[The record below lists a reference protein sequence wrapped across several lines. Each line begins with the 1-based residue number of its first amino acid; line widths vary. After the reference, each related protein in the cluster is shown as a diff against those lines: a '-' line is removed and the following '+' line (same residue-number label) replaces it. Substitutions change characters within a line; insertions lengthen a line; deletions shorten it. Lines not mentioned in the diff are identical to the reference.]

1 MVAMVES
8 CFVRLMQGFLRFLRY
23 ILVLISGIFLLGS
36 SNLAPGV
43 PIEQVRAYTRQIEF
57 DFIGWTMN
65 TLRLKLFETAVGA
78 SNYLPESER
87 HQVVIEYLALIQQIL
102 NSEGELEQI
111 YADPSMSDPRAESA
125 QLRRELDGLYARRD
139 QIGPIAEAIL
149 QEQIGIIVS
158 EQGLSLGG
166 QPAPPVLYHSTP
178 LPLILVVSPRNIIRL
193 DHSIALDPSVTLDK
207 QVELEDQVDN
217 ALNLSSLV
225 ERIGGLGL
233 YPTMVVQSSD
243 LDWLSEV
250 VSHEWI
256 HNYLTL
262 RPLGISYMNN
272 PEMRVMNETTAAI
285 AGKEIGRAVL
295 ERFYPELVP
304 APPPPSP
311 PTPPSPPAQSGEA
324 SKPAEPLAFDF
335 RKEMQI
341 TRRTV
346 DQLLADGKID
356 EAEQYM
362 DARRTVFWEHGY
374 HWLRKLNQA
383 YFAFNGAY
391 ADEPGGAAGA
401 TEDPVGTA
409 VRALRARSASLADF
423 LQRISWMTS
432 FEQLKKEMEK
442 SFP

>member
-1 MVAMVES
+1 M
-8 CFVRLMQGFLRFLRY
+8 RY
-23 ILVLISGIFLLGS
+23 LLVMICAIFLLGS
-36 SNLAPGV
+36 SNLAPGL

-57 DFIGWTMN
+57 DFIGWTLN
-65 TLRLKLFETAVGA
+65 TLRLKLFETAAGA

-102 NSEGELEQI
+102 QREGDLEQI
-111 YADPSMSDPRAESA
+111 YADPGVSDPRAASA
-125 QLRRELDGLYARRD
+125 QFRKELAGLYARRD

-149 QEQIGIIVS
+149 QEQIGIIVD
-158 EQGLSLGG
+158 EKGLSVGG
-166 QPAPPVLYHSTP
+166 QPLPPILYHSTP
-178 LPLILVVSPRNIIRL
+178 LPLILVVSPRNVIRL
-193 DHSIALDPSVTLDK
+193 DYSIALDPALTLDK
-207 QVELEDQVDN
+207 QVELENQVDH

-225 ERIGGLGL
+225 EPIGGLGL

-250 VSHEWI
+250 VSHEWT

-262 RPLGISYMNN
+262 RPLGISYMDN
-272 PEMRVMNETTAAI
+272 PELRVMNETTASI

-304 APPPPSP
+304 PPPPPPSP
-311 PTPPSPPAQSGEA
+311 QTGEN
-324 SKPAEPLAFDF
+324 SKPAEPPAFDF

-346 DQLLADGKID
+346 DQMLVEGKIV

-362 DARRTVFWEHGY
+362 EARRKVFWDQGY
-374 HWLRKLNQA
+374 HFLRKLNQA

-409 VRALRARSASLADF
+409 VRALRAQSATLSDF
-423 LQRISWMTS
+423 LNRISWMTS
-432 FEQLKKEMEK
+432 FEQLKQAVGSAK
-442 SFP
+442 

>member
-1 MVAMVES
+1 MVQS
-8 CFVRLMQGFLRFLRY
+8 CSVKWLQLLSRFLRY
-23 ILVLISGIFLLGS
+23 ALVLICASFLLGS
-36 SNLAPGV
+36 SNLAPDV
-43 PIEQVRAYTRQIEF
+43 PVEQVRAYTRQIEF
-57 DFIGWTMN
+57 DFIGWTLD

-87 HQVVIEYLALIQQIL
+87 HQVVVEYLALIQQIL
-102 NSEGELEQI
+102 NKEGDLEQI
-111 YADPSMSDPRAESA
+111 YADPNVADPRAASA
-125 QLRRELDGLYARRD
+125 QLRQELATVYHRRD
-139 QIGPIAEAIL
+139 QIGPVAESIL

-158 EQGLSLGG
+158 EKGLSVGG
-166 QPAPPVLYHSTP
+166 QPVPPILYHSTP
-178 LPLILVVSPRNIIRL
+178 LPLILVVSPRNKIRL
-193 DHSIALDPSVTLDK
+193 DYSIALDPALTLDK
-207 QVELEDQVDN
+207 QVELENQVDH

-225 ERIGGLGL
+225 EPIGGLGL

-262 RPLGISYMNN
+262 RPLGLSYMND
-272 PEMRVMNETTAAI
+272 PELRVMNETTASI

-304 APPPPSP
+304 PPPPPPSP
-311 PTPPSPPAQSGEA
+311 PQSGGTT
-324 SKPAEPLAFDF
+324 KPAAPPAFDF

-346 DQLLADGKID
+346 DQFLAEGKID

-362 DARRTVFWEHGY
+362 NARRMVFWDAGY
-374 HWLRKLNQA
+374 HFLRKLNQA

-391 ADEPGGAAGA
+391 ADEPGGAAGV

-409 VRALRARSASLADF
+409 VRALRAQSSSLADF
-423 LQRISWMTS
+423 LNRIAWMTS
-432 FEQLKKEMEK
+432 FVQLKQAVG
-442 SFP
+442 STP

>member
-1 MVAMVES
+1 MVQS
-8 CFVRLMQGFLRFLRY
+8 YFVKLTQVFLRILRY
-23 ILVLISGIFLLGS
+23 ILVLVCAIFLLGS
-36 SNLAPGV
+36 SNLSPGV
-43 PIEQVRAYTRQIEF
+43 PVEQVRAYTRQIEF
-57 DFIGWTMN
+57 DFIGWTLN

-87 HQVVIEYLALIQQIL
+87 HQLVIEYLALIQQIL
-102 NSEGELEQI
+102 NKEGDLQQI
-111 YADPSMSDPRAESA
+111 YADPSVTDPRAASA
-125 QLRRELDGLYARRD
+125 QLRQELAGLYARRD
-139 QIGPIAEAIL
+139 QLGPVAEAIL
-149 QEQIGIIVS
+149 QEQIGIIAS
-158 EQGLSLGG
+158 EKGLSLGG
-166 QPAPPVLYHSTP
+166 QPVPPILYHSTP
-178 LPLILVVSPRNIIRL
+178 LPMILVVSPRNIIRL
-193 DHSIALDPSVTLDK
+193 DYSIALDPALTLDK
-207 QVELEDQVDN
+207 QVELENQVDH

-225 ERIGGLGL
+225 EPIGGLGL

-262 RPLGISYMNN
+262 RPLGISYMAN
-272 PEMRVMNETTAAI
+272 PEMRVINETTASI

-304 APPPPSP
+304 APPPP
-311 PTPPSPPAQSGEA
+311 PAPAKPGET
-324 SKPAEPLAFDF
+324 SKPAEPPAFDF

-346 DQLLADGKID
+346 DQMLADGKIE

-362 DARRTVFWEHGY
+362 NSRRTVFWDHGY
-374 HWLRKLNQA
+374 RWLRKLNQA

-391 ADEPGGAAGA
+391 ADEPGGAAGV

-409 VRALRARSASLADF
+409 VRALRLQSASLADF
-423 LQRISWMTS
+423 LNRISWMTS
-432 FEQLKKEMEK
+432 FEQLKQAVG
-442 SFP
+442 SAQ

>member
-1 MVAMVES
+1 M
-8 CFVRLMQGFLRFLRY
+8 RY
-23 ILVLISGIFLLGS
+23 ILVSICAIFLLGS
-36 SNLAPGV
+36 SNLAPDV

-57 DFIGWTMN
+57 DFIGWTLN

-87 HQVVIEYLALIQQIL
+87 HQLVIEYLGLIQQIL
-102 NSEGELEQI
+102 HREGELEQI
-111 YADPSMSDPRAESA
+111 YADPGVTDPRAASA
-125 QLRRELDGLYARRD
+125 QLRQELAGLYARRD

-158 EQGLSLGG
+158 EQGLSVGG
-166 QPAPPVLYHSTP
+166 QPVPPILYHSTP
-178 LPLILVVSPRNIIRL
+178 LPLILVVSPRNVIRL
-193 DHSIALDPSVTLDK
+193 DHSIALDPALTLDK
-207 QVELEDQVDN
+207 QVELEDQVDH

-225 ERIGGLGL
+225 EPIGGLGL

-262 RPLGISYMNN
+262 RPLGVSYMDN
-272 PEMRVMNETTAAI
+272 PEMRVINETTASI

-304 APPPPSP
+304 APPPPP
-311 PTPPSPPAQSGEA
+311 APAQSGET
-324 SKPAEPLAFDF
+324 SKPAEPPAEPPAFDF

-346 DQLLADGKID
+346 DQMLSDGKID

-362 DARRTVFWEHGY
+362 DDRRMVFWEHGY
-374 HWLRKLNQA
+374 RWLRKLNQA

-409 VRALRARSASLADF
+409 VRALRAQSASLADF
-423 LQRISWMTS
+423 LNRISWMTS
-432 FEQLKKEMEK
+432 FEQLKKAVG
-442 SFP
+442 SG

>member
-1 MVAMVES
+1 
-8 CFVRLMQGFLRFLRY
+8 LRY
-23 ILVLISGIFLLGS
+23 GLVLICAIFLLGS
-36 SNLAPGV
+36 SNLAPDV

-57 DFIGWTMN
+57 DFIGWTLD

-102 NSEGELEQI
+102 NKEGKMEQI
-111 YADPSMSDPRAESA
+111 YADPTVADPRAASA
-125 QLRRELDGLYARRD
+125 QLRQELAVLYARRD
-139 QIGPIAEAIL
+139 QIGPVAEAIL

-158 EQGLSLGG
+158 EQGLSVGG
-166 QPAPPVLYHSTP
+166 QPVPPILYHSTP

-193 DHSIALDPSVTLDK
+193 DYSIALDPALTLDK
-207 QVELEDQVDN
+207 QVELEDQVDH

-225 ERIGGLGL
+225 EPIGGLGL

-262 RPLGISYMNN
+262 HPLGISYMDD
-272 PEMRVMNETTAAI
+272 PELRVMNETTASI
-285 AGKEIGRAVL
+285 AGKEIGRVVL

-304 APPPPSP
+304 APPPP
-311 PTPPSPPAQSGEA
+311 PSPPQTGGTT
-324 SKPAEPLAFDF
+324 KPAEPPAFDF

-346 DQLLADGKID
+346 DQLLAEGKIE

-362 DARRTVFWEHGY
+362 DARRTVFWEAGY
-374 HWLRKLNQA
+374 RFLRKLNQA

-391 ADEPGGAAGA
+391 ADEPGGAAGV

-409 VRALRARSASLADF
+409 VRALRAQSASLADF
-423 LQRISWMTS
+423 LNRIAWMTS
-432 FEQLKKEMEK
+432 FEQLKKAVG
-442 SFP
+442 STQ

>member
-1 MVAMVES
+1 MVQS
-8 CFVRLMQGFLRFLRY
+8 CFVRLFQGILRFFRY
-23 ILVLISGIFLLGS
+23 ILVSICAIFLLGS

-57 DFIGWTMN
+57 DFIGWTLN

-87 HQVVIEYLALIQQIL
+87 HQVVIEYLALIQRIL
-102 NSEGELEQI
+102 RREGELEQI
-111 YADPSMSDPRAESA
+111 YADPSVTDPRAVSA
-125 QLRRELDGLYARRD
+125 QLRQELAGLYARRD
-139 QIGPIAEAIL
+139 QTGPVAEAIL
-149 QEQIGIIVS
+149 EEQIGIIVG

-166 QPAPPVLYHSTP
+166 QPVPPVLYHSTP

-193 DHSIALDPSVTLDK
+193 DHSIALDPSLTLDK
-207 QVELEDQVDN
+207 QVELEDQVDHT
-217 ALNLSSLV
+217 LNLSSLV
-225 ERIGGLGL
+225 EPIGGLGL

-262 RPLGISYMNN
+262 RPLGISYMDN

-295 ERFYPELVP
+295 QRFYPELVP
-304 APPPPSP
+304 APPPSPS
-311 PTPPSPPAQSGEA
+311 PAQSGET
-324 SKPAEPLAFDF
+324 SKPAEPPAFDF

-346 DQLLADGKID
+346 DQMLADGKID

-362 DARRTVFWEHGY
+362 NARRTVFWDHGY
-374 HWLRKLNQA
+374 RWLRKLNQA

-391 ADEPGGAAGA
+391 ADEPGGAAGV

-409 VRALRARSASLADF
+409 VRALRAHSASLADF
-423 LQRISWMTS
+423 LHRISWMTS
-432 FEQLKKEMEK
+432 FEQLKEMEK

>member
-1 MVAMVES
+1 MVQS
-8 CFVRLMQGFLRFLRY
+8 CFVKLLQVFLRFIRN
-23 ILVLISGIFLLGS
+23 ILILILAVFLLGS
-36 SNLAPGV
+36 SNLSPGV

-57 DFIGWTMN
+57 DFIGWTLN

-87 HQVVIEYLALIQQIL
+87 HQLVIQYLALIQQIL
-102 NSEGELEQI
+102 NREGDLEQI
-111 YADPSMSDPRAESA
+111 YADPNVADPRAASG
-125 QLRRELDGLYARRD
+125 QLRQELSRLYARRD
-139 QIGPIAEAIL
+139 QIGPVAEAIL
-149 QEQIGIIVS
+149 QEQIGIVVG

-166 QPAPPVLYHSTP
+166 QPVPPVLYHSTP
-178 LPLILVVSPRNIIRL
+178 LPLILVVSPRDTIRL
-193 DHSIALDPSVTLDK
+193 DYSIALDPALTLDK
-207 QVELEDQVDN
+207 QVELEDQVDH
-217 ALNLSSLV
+217 ALNRSSLV
-225 ERIGGLGL
+225 EPIGGLGL

-250 VSHEWI
+250 VSHEWV

-262 RPLGISYMNN
+262 RPLGISYMAN

-304 APPPPSP
+304 APPPPAS
-311 PTPPSPPAQSGEA
+311 PAQSSET
-324 SKPAEPLAFDF
+324 SKPTEPPAFDF

-346 DQLLADGKID
+346 DQMLADGKID

-362 DARRTVFWEHGY
+362 DSRRTVFWDHGY

-401 TEDPVGTA
+401 REDPVGTA
-409 VRALRARSASLADF
+409 VRALRTQSVSLADF
-423 LQRISWMTS
+423 LNRISWMTS
-432 FEQLKKEMEK
+432 FEQLKKAVG
-442 SFP
+442 SAQ

>member
-1 MVAMVES
+1 MVQS
-8 CFVRLMQGFLRFLRY
+8 CLVRLVQGILRFIRY
-23 ILVLISGIFLLGS
+23 ILVTICAIFLLGA

-43 PIEQVRAYTRQIEF
+43 PIEKVRAYTRQIEF
-57 DFIGWTMN
+57 DFIGWTLN

-87 HQVVIEYLALIQQIL
+87 HQLVIEYLGLIQRIL
-102 NSEGELEQI
+102 GKEGDLEQI
-111 YADPSMSDPRAESA
+111 YSDPNVTDPRTATA
-125 QLRRELDGLYARRD
+125 QLRQELAGLYARRD

-149 QEQIGIIVS
+149 QEQIGIIVG
-158 EQGLSLGG
+158 EMGLTVGG
-166 QPAPPVLYHSTP
+166 QPVPPILYHSTP
-178 LPLILVVSPRNIIRL
+178 LPLILVVSPRNVIRL
-193 DHSIALDPSVTLDK
+193 DYSIALDPALTLDK
-207 QVELEDQVDN
+207 QVELEDQVDH

-225 ERIGGLGL
+225 EPIGGLGL

-250 VSHEWI
+250 VSHEWT

-262 RPLGISYMNN
+262 RPLGVSYMDNA
-272 PEMRVMNETTAAI
+272 EMRVINETTASI

-304 APPPPSP
+304 APPA
-311 PTPPSPPAQSGEA
+311 PTPPAQPGEPA
-324 SKPAEPLAFDF
+324 KPAEPPAFDF
-335 RKEMQI
+335 RKEMQV
-341 TRRTV
+341 TRRAV
-346 DQLLADGKID
+346 DQMLKDGKID

-374 HWLRKLNQA
+374 RWLRKLNQA

-401 TEDPVGTA
+401 TEDPVGAA
-409 VRALRARSASLADF
+409 VRALRAQSASLADF
-423 LQRISWMTS
+423 LNRISWMTS
-432 FEQLKKEMEK
+432 FDQLKKAVGTGE
-442 SFP
+442 